1 MGVESVMDG
10 KAIGEAITQSAE
22 TCDMVGLV
30 SILSQIA
37 MGFIILVT
45 MLSKSNFDQSKEG
58 RSTHVVNGQCFLST
72 SQNNSCHR

>member
-1 MGVESVMDG
+1 MGVESVIDA
-10 KAIGEAITQSAE
+10 KAIGQVITRSAD

-45 MLSKSNFDQSKEG
+45 MISKPSTKISKAK
-58 RSTHVVNGQCFLST
+58 N
-72 SQNNSCHR
+72 

>member
-1 MGVESVMDG
+1 MGVESVIDG
-10 KAIGEAITQSAE
+10 KAIGQAITQSAE

-45 MLSKSNFDQSKEG
+45 MLS
-58 RSTHVVNGQCFLST
+58 RRVVI
-72 SQNNSCHR
+72 SQKKVGTPSA